1 MKAVQS
7 IRVLMWVAIGC
18 ACCASTAH
26 AGPPVVGEFALVQ
39 FAADAGLHG
48 WKVLDGGAGCGFTV
62 NEAGNAV
69 FSGRAGDAA
78 IQCDF
83 EPVDAAPFLSIVL
96 GLKGDGR
103 SYQLSLQTARDVP
116 QVYTAQFQ
124 TSGEWETIEIPFAD
138 MVPAFP
144 SQALVWL
151 QIRADDGPGS
161 FRLEI
166 DRIWLK

>member
-1 MKAVQS
+1 MKA
-7 IRVLMWVAIGC
+7 ILTITILAWMALGC
-18 ACCASTAH
+18 TNCESTAQ
-26 AGPPVVGEFALVQ
+26 AGPPVSGELVLIQFTVDAALQ
-39 FAADAGLHG
+39 G
-48 WKVLDGGAGCGFTV
+48 WKVTEGSFAG

-69 FSGRAGDAA
+69 FSGGAGAA

-83 EPVDAAPFLSIVL
+83 NPVEVAPYGSLVL

-144 SQALVWL
+144 GQVLARL
-151 QIRADDGPGS
+151 QVRARDGAGP